1 MAFEMTN
8 DALQRIQELQRL
20 HQAEQLQ
27 QAAALQQ
34 PQNNNAAA
42 RRASRSTQGSRR
54 RQERPVKDPAA
65 ARMITEVGPYNRQN
79 RRGFKAWYR
88 VHKQTMRF
96 ELAQKSVRMTA
107 DVARYGVSRPEWF
120 ITVSSGDELRDF
132 IQVLTVAQKLALFD
146 LAMARQEEKGDV
158 TDDKVAVFNTIN
170 GRPGDMPLG
179 TG

>member
-1 MAFEMTN
+1 MAFELTN
-8 DALQRIQELQRL
+8 HALQRIQELQRL
-20 HQAEQLQ
+20 HQTQQLQ

-34 PQNNNAAA
+34 PRDNDPAA
-42 RRASRSTQGSRR
+42 RRAARATQGRHR
-54 RQERPVKDPAA
+54 HRQPVKDPAA
-65 ARMITEVGPYNRQN
+65 ARMINDVGPHNRQN
-79 RRGFKAWYR
+79 RHAFKAWYR
-88 VHKQTMRF
+88 AHKQTMRF
-96 ELAQKSVRMTA
+96 QLLQNSARMSA

-132 IQVLTVAQKLALFD
+132 IQVLSGAQKLALFD

-179 TG
+179 TA

>member
-20 HQAEQLQ
+20 HQTQQLQ

-34 PQNNNAAA
+34 PQNNAAA
-42 RRASRSTQGSRR
+42 RRAARATQGSRR
-54 RQERPVKDPAA
+54 RQERPIKDPAA
-65 ARMITEVGPYNRQN
+65 VRMITEVGPQNRQN

-96 ELAQKSVRMTA
+96 GLLQDSSRMSA

-120 ITVSSGDELRDF
+120 ITVSSGDQLRDF

-158 TDDKVAVFNTIN
+158 SDDKVAVFNTIN
-170 GRPGDMPLG
+170 GRPGDMPLAA
-179 TG
+179 

>member
-27 QAAALQQ
+27 QVATLQQ
-34 PQNNNAAA
+34 PQDNVTSRRAA
-42 RRASRSTQGSRR
+42 RATQGNRR
-54 RQERPVKDPAA
+54 RHERPIKDPAA
-65 ARMITEVGPYNRQN
+65 VRMITEVGPQNRQN
-79 RRGFKAWYR
+79 RRSFKAWYR

-96 ELAQKSVRMTA
+96 GLLQNSARMST

-120 ITVSSGDELRDF
+120 ITVSSGDQLRDF
-132 IQVLTVAQKLALFD
+132 IQVLTAAQKLALFD

-179 TG
+179 TA